1 MSKLIAI
8 LAAFAALG
16 LASMP
21 ASASH
26 IYVTNITIEGS
37 AVAAGGS
44 FVNPTITVNQG
55 DLIDFS
61 FDLFGDTDTF
71 SVTFSGVPFLTN
83 QSTVYGGTGTMAS
96 PVNFSFSQVATT
108 IGTFTGMLV
117 PDLVASF
124 PDYMFPNGNTASEPP
139 ISFTLNVTSA
149 NDVPEPA
156 SLALCSLGILG
167 MAAARRRR
175 RA

>member
-1 MSKLIAI
+1 MSKIIAI
-8 LAAFAALG
+8 FAAFAALC
-16 LASMP
+16 LVSIP

-26 IYVTNITIEGS
+26 IFSTNITIEGS

-61 FDLFGDTDTF
+61 FDLLGEADTF
-71 SVTFSGVPFLTN
+71 FVTFSGVPFLVN
-83 QSTVYGGTGTMAS
+83 QSTVYDGTGTTAT

-108 IGTFTGMLV
+108 VGTFTATLV
-117 PDLVASF
+117 PDFISSF
-124 PDYMFPNGNTASEPP
+124 PDYRFPNGSEASEPS
-139 ISFTLNVTSA
+139 ISFTLNVNA
-149 NDVPEPA
+149 VNDVPEPA
-156 SLALCSLGILG
+156 SLALCGLGILG
-167 MAAARRRR
+167 LVAGRRR